1 MEDPESPSLMA
12 AKATMEVLDSHKP
25 AKHQKKHKREV
36 VLDTPYLVGDFVKE
50 AEEKKK
56 AKRAEAIDKA
66 AHARK

>member
-1 MEDPESPSLMA
+1 MII
-12 AKATMEVLDSHKP
+12 KP
-25 AKHQKKHKREV
+25 AKHKKKRKREV